1 VRSHAGAY
9 VMTVAG
15 PISPDDLGCTLVHEH
30 LHCDWRPMISEFGYE
45 RLSEQRLTLAT
56 AAEARWNPNAY
67 LDNYDVTDVDLI
79 VEELAPFRA
88 AGGRAVVETTPSGM
102 GRSPQA
108 LREIAE
114 RADVRVVMGC
124 GYYIEP
130 HPESLAA
137 RSADDVAAELVRE
150 IRHGVDDT
158 GIRPGIIGE
167 IGTGP
172 GFSTA
177 EEKVLRAAAWAQ
189 RETGLALT
197 IHLHPWHKNGARVL
211 DLLDAEGVAPERVIL
226 NHLTTAFDDDAYQR
240 SLLDRGV
247 YLAYDLFGFDH
258 SLIEVGRYAPNDRDV
273 AAKVVELA
281 GCAFLERLLVSQDVG
296 VRTRLRAYGGWSYD
310 HLLRHVV
317 PLLLEL
323 GLDGAQVD
331 TLLVENPRR
340 VLATK
345 GEP

>member
-1 VRSHAGAY
+1 MVS
-9 VMTVAG
+9 V
-15 PISPDDLGCTLVHEH
+15 
-30 LHCDWRPMISEFGYE
+30 FGYE
-45 RLSEQRLTLAT
+45 RLSEQRLTLET

-88 AGGRAVVETTPSGM
+88 AGGRAIVETTPSGM

-108 LREIAE
+108 LAEIGE

-130 HPESLAA
+130 HPESLAL
-137 RSADDVAAELVRE
+137 RSAEDVAEELLRE
-150 IRHGVDDT
+150 IRYGVDGT

-172 GFSTA
+172 AFSAA

-197 IHLHPWHKNGARVL
+197 VHLHPWHENGGRVL
-211 DLLDAEGVAPERVIL
+211 DLLDAEGVDPDRVIL
-226 NHLTTAFDDDAYQR
+226 NHLSTAFDDDAYQR

-258 SLIEVGRYAPNDRDV
+258 SLIQIGRYAPSDRDV
-273 AAKVVELA
+273 AAKVVELGRA
-281 GCAFLERLLVSQDVG
+281 GFLERLLVSQDVA

-310 HLLRHVV
+310 HLLSHVV
-317 PLLLEL
+317 PLLVEL
-323 GLDGAQVD
+323 GLDRAQVD

-340 VLATK
+340 VLATE
-345 GEP
+345 GVP